1 MIPNFHRGSLLVGCA
16 WAALT
21 GITPFFKPLDLAAR
35 TKLGLGLAFPY
46 ASVGLLVAVLP
57 DIGNGR
63 GRGWFQ
69 GAVAGLLYSVP
80 SAVFT
85 TVPYSLREDAPRY
98 WHEFAAGG
106 TRAFLLTL
114 AFGALVGATCG
125 MACKRRY

>member
-1 MIPNFHRGSLLVGCA
+1 MDSSMMLMTFCESSLPQSMIPNFHRGSLLVGRA

-35 TKLGLGLAFPY
+35 TELGLGLAFPY

-69 GAVAGLLYSVP
+69 GGRRRVALQRAECGVHHRALF
-80 SAVFT
+80 SA
-85 TVPYSLREDAPRY
+85 
-98 WHEFAAGG
+98 
-106 TRAFLLTL
+106 
-114 AFGALVGATCG
+114 
-125 MACKRRY
+125 